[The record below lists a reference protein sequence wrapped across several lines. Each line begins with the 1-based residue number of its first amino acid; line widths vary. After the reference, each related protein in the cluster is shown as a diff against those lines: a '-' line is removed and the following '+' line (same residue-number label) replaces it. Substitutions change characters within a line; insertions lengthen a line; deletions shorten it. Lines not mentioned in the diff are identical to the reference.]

1 MVAMP
6 TEPAQ
11 RNLMVA
17 AGLAVAG
24 AITVAWFMSRKPQQP
39 EATPPLQV
47 QVKDAP
53 TKADV
58 PPAAGTSAA
67 NPAPVRTATATG
79 HRRVCRGGMRR

>member
-1 MVAMP
+1 MVVMP

-47 QVKDAP
+47 QDAP
-53 TKADV
+53 TKAEV
-58 PPAAGTSAA
+58 PPAASAA

-79 HRRVCRGGMRR
+79 HRRAGRGGMRR